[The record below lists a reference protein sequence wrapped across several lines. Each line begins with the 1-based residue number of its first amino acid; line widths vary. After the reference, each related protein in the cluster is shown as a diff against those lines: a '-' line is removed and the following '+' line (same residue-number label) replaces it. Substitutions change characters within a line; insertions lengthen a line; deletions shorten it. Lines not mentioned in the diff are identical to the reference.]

1 MHGTTERMSKKE
13 VVKWLLAIILSS
25 VFLIPIVL
33 GQEITLTFLVI
44 GGIGGI
50 LLALVTSEMAVVSVE
65 NLGKKTGIS
74 SYVSGVISSL
84 ASNLPEIAIA
94 IIAAIRGF
102 TEFAVLV
109 AVLTAGFNTLLLG
122 VVIVIGNVK
131 RGSIDVPEELVIIET
146 PVMRGTIIMLALVV
160 IYGMLSDIFNPGMTF
175 GIPRD
180 VSSLLVITYLLYLIF
195 VFKYRKLAPTE
206 ESKAVNTIKH
216 ILVPSIIGFGGIFIA
231 SELLSRVVEISVDIF
246 GMSEA
251 FLALLIALAGSIP
264 EHSIA
269 VLSSLKGSQKK
280 IHLALGNLMAGV
292 MQTYLLL
299 IGLIGAIVIIPLTE
313 FILFELVAG
322 ALLVWMIKT
331 SITDDKILS
340 LYEGAIIVLTQSFA
354 FLVFVDTM
362 LATL

>member
-1 MHGTTERMSKKE
+1 MVHEGVSKTKTEII
-13 VVKWLLAIILSS
+13 KWFFAILFSGIFGIML
-25 VFLIPIVL
+25 FL
-33 GQEITLTFLVI
+33 GQEVSLLLLLI

-50 LLALVTSEMAVVSVE
+50 LLALVTSEVAVVSVE
-65 NLGKKTGIS
+65 NLGRKTGIS

-84 ASNLPEIAIA
+84 ASNLPEIAVA
-94 IIAAIRGF
+94 VIAASRGL

-122 VVIVIGNVK
+122 TVIAIGNLK
-131 RGSIDVPEELVIIET
+131 RGSIEVPEELVIIES

-160 IYGMLSDIFNPGMTF
+160 IYGMLSDIFAPGQIF
-175 GIPRD
+175 GVPRD
-180 VSSLLVITYLLYLIF
+180 VSSLLVITYLLYLVF
-195 VFKYRKLAPTE
+195 VLKYRRLSPE
-206 ESKAVNTIKH
+206 KAETINTLRNI
-216 ILVPSIIGFGGIFIA
+216 IIPSIVGFGGIFIA
-231 SELLSRVVEISVDIF
+231 SELLSRVVETSVHIF

-269 VLSSLKGSQKK
+269 VLSSLKGSKKK

-299 IGLIGAIVIIPLTE
+299 IGLIGVIVVIPLTE

-322 ALLVWMIKT
+322 ALLVWMIKS
-331 SITDDKILS
+331 SITDDKALN
-340 LYEGAIIVLTQSFA
+340 LYEGAMIILTQSFA
-354 FLVFVDTM
+354 FLVFIDTM
-362 LATL
+362 LGTL